1 TQNMKIKILL
11 LLCIA
16 TLGLASCKKETI
28 VQETQNR
35 TFNYT
40 ILPSDWTT
48 SDNGLTYST
57 TLNVNEIDQITL
69 DDEGVL
75 VYLNHP
81 SDIANPDAYIQLPYV
96 YNVDAYSYK
105 LSKGKIRIDIQSS
118 DDQNNLAIKP
128 TKNLKAKIVIL
139 PSKYVP

>member
-1 TQNMKIKILL
+1 MKIKFLL

-81 SDIANPDAYIQLPYV
+81 SDVANPDAYIQLPYV

>member
-1 TQNMKIKILL
+1 MKIKILL

-118 DDQNNLAIKP
+118 DDQSTLAIKP